1 MRFSPAAASLLAVA
15 LAALAALAPL
25 PAAAAAPAAVAA
37 DKAGFTVPF
46 LQGKPF
52 AELLKR
58 ARAEN
63 KPLMVDMYAVWC
75 GPCKLMDRTTF
86 SDPAVGDWAK
96 RNVISVKIDAEKG
109 EGRKLAQRYMVASF
123 PTILFI
129 DPSGQEIDRL
139 VAAYPPAL
147 FLSEAAAVVG
157 GTSPLQTGLREL
169 QKKWDPEVA
178 AQAASGLAQR
188 HNTARLRPLVVRY
201 VTENGDASPDT
212 ALQLLTLLAALEDFE
227 GKLNPETADL
237 VATFLS
243 RVGSD
248 PRRGALAIF
257 LGREQVRRG
266 EPAAAKKTATS
277 ALTALGD
284 SSPYAPELWAIV
296 GAAEKKAGKSDA
308 AIAACRRAVTL
319 AEAAGVPPSARGEK
333 QMALAELLADAGKAD
348 EARAALKAAL
358 ERWPNDPEAWRRA
371 AHVELV
377 LKAPAMAVE
386 YARRAVDLSQGE
398 DAGAQAALGAALGA
412 AGDATGAATAW
423 KRAAE
428 LEPDNAAY
436 RKSASSAKPPA
447 KPS

>member
-1 MRFSPAAASLLAVA
+1 MRLSPAVAAPLA
-15 LAALAALAPL
+15 AALAALVAL
-25 PAAAAAPAAVAA
+25 PVAAAAPASAA
-37 DKAGFTVPF
+37 EKAGLTVPF

-52 AELLKR
+52 AELLRK

-96 RNVISVKIDAEKG
+96 RNVIPVKIDAEKG

-123 PTILFI
+123 PTVLFV

-139 VAAYPPAL
+139 VAVYPPAP
-147 FLSEAAAVVG
+147 FLSEAAAVVAG
-157 GTSPLQTGLREL
+157 SSPLQAGMRALEKNWT
-169 QKKWDPEVA
+169 PESA
-178 AQAASGLAQR
+178 AQAANVLAQR
-188 HNTARLRPLVVRY
+188 HDTARLRPLVIRY
-201 VTENGDASPDT
+201 VTEDSDSNPPDT

-227 GKLNPETADL
+227 GRLNPETADL

-243 RVGSD
+243 RVGND

-277 ALTALGD
+277 TLTALGD
-284 SSPYAPELWAIV
+284 SSPYASELWAIV
-296 GAAEKKAGKSDA
+296 GAAERKGGKGDA
-308 AIAACRRAVTL
+308 SIAAYRRAATL
-319 AEAAGVPPSARGEK
+319 AEAASVPPSAKGEK
-333 QMALAELLADAGKAD
+333 QMALAEVLADAGRAD
-348 EARAALKAAL
+348 EAKAALKAAL
-358 ERWPNDPEAWRRA
+358 ERWPNDPDAWTRA
-371 AHVELV
+371 AKVELA
-377 LKAPAMAVE
+377 LKAPAKAVE

-412 AGDATGAATAW
+412 AGDPAGAAAAW
-423 KRAAE
+423 KKAAE
-428 LEPDNAAY
+428 IEPDNAAY
-436 RKSASSAKPPA
+436 RKSASSAKPSA